1 MEKEGYNHFMDLTAR
16 SMNRAIKENR
26 VVKDINYPS
35 PLSSVAS
42 HLAYQMRRTIETL
55 DEELCRFEK
64 NFQDKNNKVLWACD
78 YDDVFNHLKNIIKDQ
93 QIKSYTALDSF
104 DDRLM
109 KELGIGYFVKDHKLN
124 AASNGQMT
132 LFEAD
137 RMVAETGSLL
147 LINRNMGFA
156 KSLNNQSVNV
166 GFVTID
172 HILAT
177 LQVATMFTD
186 TLQRVSPTLAKNNSG
201 SNMLFRGSSHCTTY
215 LIIVDNQRS
224 SVLRN
229 QQLREIYA
237 CIDCDHCKQACPIDQ
252 LIGFEPYD
260 NVITGPRAKV
270 LLPYLETM
278 QGYNHIPFV
287 CTMCGKCEEVC
298 PMHLPLRQM
307 MVVAKRDIDANK
319 CADNQISTYIA
330 NYRKHLS
337 DRKKM
342 NRSAWLRQRKWNS
355 YLSSTITENRELPKM
370 VSPTFNEVVLSS
382 KKKK

>member
-1 MEKEGYNHFMDLTAR
+1 MEKEGYNYFMDLTAQ

-26 VVKDINYPS
+26 IVKDMQFPS
-35 PLSSVAS
+35 PLSSMAS

-64 NFQDKNNKVLWACD
+64 NFEDKNNIVLWACD
-78 YDDVFNHLKNIIKDQ
+78 YDDVFHHLKNIISNH
-93 QIKSYTALDSF
+93 QISSYTALNSLEDN
-104 DDRLM
+104 LM
-109 KELGIGYFVKDHKLN
+109 KELGIGYFVQDNKIN
-124 AASNGQMT
+124 PASNGQMS

-147 LINRNMGFA
+147 LVNRNLKFS
-156 KSLNNQSVNV
+156 KSINNSSVNV
-166 GFVTID
+166 AIVTID
-172 HILAT
+172 HILST
-177 LQVATMFTD
+177 LQTATMFVD
-186 TLQRVSPTLAKNNSG
+186 TLERVSPTPANANGG
-201 SNMLFRGSSHCTTY
+201 SNMLFRGSSHCVTY

-224 SVLRN
+224 VVLKN

-237 CIDCDHCKQACPIDQ
+237 CIGCDHCKQSCPIDQ

-298 PMHLPLRQM
+298 PMKLPLRQM
-307 MVVAKRDIDANK
+307 MVVAKRDIADNK
-319 CADNQISTYIA
+319 CTDNQISTSVS

-342 NRSAWLRQRKWNS
+342 NRSAWMRQRKWHS
-355 YLSSTITENRELPKM
+355 YLSSNITENRELPKM
-370 VSPTFNEVVLSS
+370 VSPTFNEIVLSS
-382 KKKK
+382 KKK